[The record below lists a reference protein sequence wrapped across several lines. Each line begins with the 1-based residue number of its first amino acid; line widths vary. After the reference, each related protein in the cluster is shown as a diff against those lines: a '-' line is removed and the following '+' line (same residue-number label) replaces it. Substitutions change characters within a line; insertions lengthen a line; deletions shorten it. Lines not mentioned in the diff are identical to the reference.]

1 MYSPTP
7 LTVLHFASPLVVLPG
22 FASLFFCAPA
32 PLEQPPGIRPIVT
45 PRVNPRRTLILGLI
59 SAIGFTYFGDGA
71 TFVARAVVS
80 GLWDEIKGAS
90 WAAYAMGN
98 VFLWMTAAVLV
109 IARNGYMR
117 KGLVVAT
124 TFAFFTEVAILVLS
138 AINMA
143 KRESYISGSMTRRLI
158 AV

>member
-1 MYSPTP
+1 MYTPTP
-7 LTVLHFASPLVVLPG
+7 LTILHFVSPLVVVPG
-22 FASLFFCAPA
+22 FALLLTPAPA
-32 PLEQPPGIRPIVT
+32 PLKQPPGIRPIVT
-45 PRVNPRRTLILGLI
+45 PRVNPRRTLILALI

-71 TFVARAVVS
+71 IFVARAVLT

-124 TFAFFTEVAILVLS
+124 TFAFILEVTILVFS

-143 KRESYISGSMTRRLI
+143 KREFWSMSLPRHI
-158 AV
+158 D